1 MYITISKKKLPGK
14 NHHDII
20 SYHFFGPK
28 PPTHQHSCTCRAC
41 RTFLRMLLNRSHL
54 GANHGAGFQAVLKHG
69 DIRDVSTVGNGETKR
84 LTPFLMVAGTLTMGK
99 RRFVFFAKGRGTSNL
114 KSHCST
120 TKTEIQSKTKKPKGL
135 FWNSISWW
143 FSRPVFSLEKPT
155 RKIFAKKKIAKH
167 GSSRGSRAPQEP
179 HLGPRHVFSSE
190 GIAVWTHQ
198 NMFENPWFYRDM
210 VHLIQIL
217 TIESFNILNFQC

>member
-41 RTFLRMLLNRSHL
+41 RTFLRMLLNRGHL
-54 GANHGAGFQAVLKHG
+54 GANHCAGFQAVLKHG
-69 DIRDVSTVGNGETKR
+69 DMRDISTVGNGETKR

-99 RRFVFFAKGRGTSNL
+99 CRFFFAKGRGTSNL

-120 TKTEIQSKTKKPKGL
+120 TKTEIQSKTKNPRVYSEIPSLNDFHTRFFPLKNPRAKFLQKTKSLSTDHPGEVVL
-135 FWNSISWW
+135 HKNRTLVRGT
-143 FSRPVFSLEKPT
+143 FSPLKE
-155 RKIFAKKKIAKH
+155 
-167 GSSRGSRAPQEP
+167 
-179 HLGPRHVFSSE
+179 
-190 GIAVWTHQ
+190 
-198 NMFENPWFYRDM
+198 
-210 VHLIQIL
+210 
-217 TIESFNILNFQC
+217 